1 MKEQDKL
8 KVIEQNKFLNQWAN
22 RYLSKKSDGRSCEHK
37 IITEISENRFQI
49 YVKCA
54 DCHRIIKLRKK

>member
-1 MKEQDKL
+1 MTKQDKL

-22 RYLSKKSDGRSCEHK
+22 RLLSQKLDGRSCNHK
-37 IITEISENRFQI
+37 TVTEISENRFQI

-54 DCHRIIKLRKK
+54 DCHRIIKLRKE